1 MKTLVRMMTIGI
13 TTICLMVISCQYLF
27 VEIRKREFRTAV
39 ITASQHVAN
48 SWARQAQELDGLT
61 AMKYKELMETGNE
74 YVERLNFPISDLGG
88 KFEATQFEMDEG
100 TGRLNEKPDPD
111 YVEATL
117 NQVTGKEEVPE
128 GTQYQVVL
136 NTKGYVVKGV
146 YLLTDGYEEEAF
158 YVDDEWYISTDEGD
172 NESIVSIEFVRDY
185 DANPETMKPLYFYTD
200 EDYLNYFEEAVRVQI
215 NSKSIV
221 EFKVN
226 NTDEGVISGYDN
238 VQTFTQL
245 EYEAEENYFHI
256 TSTEKD
262 VEVGEVIYLAESGLY
277 KQVDYVL
284 NKDEKE
290 YALKNPA
297 KYENDVE
304 GVDVDTGALNITV
317 TMTFKDLGSKKRTE
331 TITIDM
337 LKLIYSSQSMVNK
350 YIGNVRNNYVS
361 DRNIN
366 ALLAGAG
373 TNWTNFSASISSDW
387 GKIIGSDN
395 IVRSANQ
402 DWYYNDGTFHL
413 GTDYAASKGT
423 PVLAPADGYIV
434 VSSNGCD
441 DGYLGNSCGG
451 DAALAVAYG
460 GNQLHLLTIVEG
472 HLYEVIM
479 FHMVNSSE
487 MVKTGYVSKG
497 ETIGYVGTSG
507 NSTGAHLHVEIFDLG
522 RVSDINPE
530 QNVSSSFGMGWGES
544 ALSFTCDNTKNWD
557 SDKYPCRLSAWETLP
572 KN

>member
-1 MKTLVRMMTIGI
+1 
-13 TTICLMVISCQYLF
+13 
-27 VEIRKREFRTAV
+27 
-39 ITASQHVAN
+39 
-48 SWARQAQELDGLT
+48 
-61 AMKYKELMETGNE
+61 METGTE
-74 YVERLNFPISDLGG
+74 YVERLNFPISKLGG
-88 KFEATQFEMDEG
+88 KFEAAQFEMNEG
-100 TGRLNEKPDPD
+100 GMLNEKPDRD

-117 NQVTGKEEVPE
+117 NKVTDKKEEVPE
-128 GTQYQVVL
+128 GTQYRVDLSV
-136 NTKGYVVKGV
+136 KGYVVKGV

-172 NESIVSIEFVRDY
+172 DESIVSIEFVRDY

-262 VEVGEVIYLAESGLY
+262 VEVGEVIYLAENGLY

-373 TNWTNFSASISSDW
+373 TDWTNFSASISSSW

-460 GNQLHLLTIVEG
+460 GNQLHLLTIVG
-472 HLYEVIM
+472 DNLYEVIM

-522 RVSDINPE
+522 PVSEINPE
-530 QNVSSSFGMGWGES
+530 QNVSSSFGMG
-544 ALSFTCDNTKNWD
+544 
-557 SDKYPCRLSAWETLP
+557 
-572 KN
+572 